1 MAVLNI
7 HRGTVSTPLN
17 SLDVVLTMA
26 LTLKFHGTAQALR
39 ETALRIRNRAPYEH
53 RPKLKA
59 LASLR
64 DDGRVKSCAW
74 ALVDRTCELFGL
86 EPEEPPR
93 CHMKP
98 MRFGGHAWFC
108 RHCSHVKERVL

>member
-1 MAVLNI
+1 MGVRHGNT
-7 HRGTVSTPLN
+7 HSTPLN

-39 ETALRIRNRAPYEH
+39 DTARRIRPRAPYEH

-59 LASLR
+59 LAALPNDS
-64 DDGRVKSCAW
+64 RVLACAW
-74 ALVDRTCELFGL
+74 QLLDNTRELLGCEA
-86 EPEEPPR
+86 PVPPR

-98 MRFGGHAWFC
+98 MRFGGNYWYC
-108 RHCSHVKERVL
+108 GHCGHMKERVL